1 MAYPNRLPADVIA
14 FVHDTGPGDIP
25 ASVID
30 TTRRYLLDLVGVW
43 AAGRMTDLSAIV
55 HRYVRSHHGAGEVG
69 ARLWFDGPLVSPAGS
84 AFAAAST
91 IDAIDAHD
99 GHKITKGHTGVHQLA
114 GLLAF
119 LDAQCPSSATGTLAG
134 GGVDSDRDRLDAVDG
149 ADVLASLTV
158 GYEFATRAGVALHAT
173 VSDYHTSGAWG
184 AVGVAAL
191 GARVLKLDAVTT
203 FEAMGLGEYVGPRSQ
218 MMRAI
223 DHPTMVK
230 DGSGWGAMAG
240 VSAAY
245 LAADGFTGA
254 PAVTVCD
261 PALDHVW
268 SDLGRRW
275 MVDEQ
280 YLKPYPVCR
289 WAQPAVE
296 AALAVVRRHSLLA
309 EEIDHIEVFTFH
321 EAARLATRR
330 PATTEQAQY
339 SLPFPVAAAVCRG
352 QLGVTEVVGQALQDP
367 EILRLADT
375 MTVMEDDG
383 HNSAFPANRYA
394 RVRVHTVDGRLLE
407 SADHEPRGD
416 PEAPLTDAEVR
427 AKFHQMAVPSIGV
440 DRAKALE
447 QAVDDLAQG
456 GSLGPL
462 AALLAGRPEPVSA

>member
-1 MAYPNRLPADVIA
+1 MTYPSRLPADVIA
-14 FVHDTGPGDIP
+14 FVHDTGPADIP
-25 ASVID
+25 TGVVD

-43 AAGRMTDLSAIV
+43 AAGRMTDLSAIA
-55 HRYVRSHHGAGEVG
+55 HRHVLSHHGAGNVG
-69 ARLWFDGPLVSPAGS
+69 ARLWFDGPVVSAAGS

-119 LDAQCPSSATGTLAG
+119 LDAQYSSGFAAVADEKATGDG
-134 GGVDSDRDRLDAVDG
+134 DRLDVVDG

-158 GYEFATRAGVALHAT
+158 GYEFATRAGVSLHTTAT
-173 VSDYHTSGAWG
+173 DYHTSGAWG

-191 GARVLKLDAVTT
+191 GARVLGLDAAAT
-203 FEAMGLGEYVGPRSQ
+203 FEAMGLGEYFGPRSQ

-261 PALDHVW
+261 PSLDHIW

-275 MVDEQ
+275 VVDEQ

-296 AALAVVRRHSLLA
+296 AALAVVREYSLSA
-309 EEIDHIEVFTFH
+309 PDIDRIDVFTFH

-330 PATTEQAQY
+330 PTTTEQAQY
-339 SLPFPVAAAVCRG
+339 SLPFPVAAAICRG
-352 QLGVTEVVGQALQDP
+352 RLGVTEVVGQALQDP
-367 EILRLADT
+367 DILRLADT
-375 MTVMEDDG
+375 MNVIEDDG
-383 HNSAFPANRYA
+383 HNAAFPANRYA
-394 RVRVHTVDGRLLE
+394 RVRVHTVDGRTLR

-416 PEAPLTDAEVR
+416 PEDPLTDAEVR
-427 AKFHQMAVPSIGV
+427 SKFHQMAVPALGV
-440 DRAKALE
+440 DRAGALE
-447 QAVDDLAQG
+447 KAVDDLALG

-462 AALLAGRPEPVSA
+462 AALLTSPPV